1 MTENKINNLFN
12 DVSFFSGLFSPKHQY
27 ISGEYDLT
35 YLQNIKT
42 KLESLDLYSTVK
54 ILKSDDKMGKM
65 LLIVKWKSWERLPHK

>member
-1 MTENKINNLFN
+1 MKKQENKSNTIF
-12 DVSFFSGLFSPKHQY
+12 DDCSYFSGLFSPLNQY

-42 KLESLDLYSTVK
+42 KLECLDLYSTVK

-65 LLIVKWKSWERLPHK
+65 LLIVK

>member
-1 MTENKINNLFN
+1 MTKQENKDNTIFQ
-12 DVSFFSGLFSPKHQY
+12 DCSFFSGIFKPKYQY

-35 YLQNIKT
+35 YLQNIKI

-65 LLIVKWKSWERLPHK
+65 LLIVKGN

>member
-1 MTENKINNLFN
+1 MTKQENKSNNLFQ
-12 DVSFFSGLFSPKHQY
+12 DVSFFSGMFSPKNQY

-42 KLESLDLYSTVK
+42 KLENLDLYSTVK

-65 LLIVKWKSWERLPHK
+65 LLIAK

>member
-1 MTENKINNLFN
+1 MTENKTNNLFQ
-12 DVSFFSGLFSPKHQY
+12 DVSFFSGMFSPKNQY

-42 KLESLDLYSTVK
+42 KLENLDLYSTVK

-65 LLIVKWKSWERLPHK
+65 LLIVK

>member
-1 MTENKINNLFN
+1 MTKQENKTNNLFN
-12 DVSFFSGLFSPKHQY
+12 DVSFFSGLFSPKNQY

-42 KLESLDLYSTVK
+42 KLENLDLYSTVK

-65 LLIVKWKSWERLPHK
+65 LLIVK